1 MMQIRCPRCGAVP
14 VGNGWCEACQRRVM
28 PAPVT
33 RFEQRS
39 TGRGPRRWLVK
50 RRYLH
55 ATAALM
61 SLVVPG
67 AGQVYKGRV
76 VAGVLW
82 FLVVVASYLAV
93 GAPAMMVHLMCVVTA
108 GSAARVLRRPFQDR
122 GLGWGQR

>member
-55 ATAALM
+55 ATAAVM

-67 AGQVYKGRV
+67 AGQIYKGRLK
-76 VAGVLW
+76 AGAAWFALVLGG
-82 FLVVVASYLAV
+82 YLLL
-93 GAPAMMVHLMCVVTA
+93 GLPALLIHLMCVVSA
-108 GSAARVLRRPFQDR
+108 GSAARVLRRPFQDT
-122 GLGWGQR
+122 GLGWTQR